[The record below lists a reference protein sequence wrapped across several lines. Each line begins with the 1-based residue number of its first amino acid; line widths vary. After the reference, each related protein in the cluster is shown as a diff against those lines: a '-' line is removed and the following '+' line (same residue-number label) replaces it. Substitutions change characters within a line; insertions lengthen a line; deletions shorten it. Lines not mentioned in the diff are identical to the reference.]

1 MLFTKSEVVPGLH
14 PLLQLEGKKKNNYNN
29 DDDDDYDD
37 NDDDN
42 GDYDDCDNYSP
53 QEFMVV
59 GELALHP

>member
-1 MLFTKSEVVPGLH
+1 MKWYQDSTLFCSWKE
-14 PLLQLEGKKKNNYNN
+14 KKKNNYNN
-29 DDDDDYDD
+29 DDDDYDDD